1 MFKQEDS
8 KGDDF
13 IDKSLDI
20 LLIFSQNLNRSNLSK
35 QAFISLFQNEYF
47 LEEILNLLKSYSE
60 NDPSEYEAHI
70 TLILEILTQ
79 IFTDGN
85 KTADLML
92 LLYGA
97 SLYDTL
103 SKLRSK
109 MQISYDNSETDPV
122 NKDFMKKFEILLTLL
137 HQVKL
142 FSDAREVKPLMS
154 YLNDILFNNMQK
166 YNLNEKPVN
175 EDNLKDESIKEYV
188 KNLKLNVL
196 NYLNLDVDYLDTLK
210 KPQSLI
216 NDIFAA
222 VKIVNLSVITF
233 LMLLNKKLFF
243 DKEEIR
249 EILGWKIF
257 YLSLNFSCNTNFW
270 TNFSFF
276 SKFFNFHNFS

>member
-8 KGDDF
+8 KGEDF

-35 QAFISLFQNEYF
+35 QAFISLCQNEYF
-47 LEEILNLLKSYSE
+47 IEEILNLLKSYIE
-60 NDPSEYEAHI
+60 NDPLEYEAHI
-70 TLILEILTQ
+70 TLIIEILSSV
-79 IFTDGN
+79 FTDGN
-85 KTADLML
+85 KTADLIL

-97 SLYDTL
+97 TLYDTL
-103 SKLRSK
+103 NKLKAK
-109 MQISYDNSETDPV
+109 MQIFYDNTETDPV
-122 NKDFMKKFEILLTLL
+122 NKDFYNKFDSLLSLL
-137 HQVKL
+137 NPVKV
-142 FSDAREVKPLMS
+142 FSDAKEVKPLMS
-154 YLNDILFNNMQK
+154 YLNDILFNNIQK

-196 NYLNLDVDYLDTLK
+196 NYSNSDVDYLDTLK

-243 DKEEIR
+243 DKEDINCR
-249 EILGWKIF
+249 FRIL
-257 YLSLNFSCNTNFW
+257 
-270 TNFSFF
+270 
-276 SKFFNFHNFS
+276 